1 MTIRRRTL
9 VGFLVAAHLF
19 VAGAAHADDVPPPPA
34 ATANDPAST
43 PTTEPARDEGVARW
57 VVPGALSVVGLA
69 GIGFGIGFGISSQ
82 NLTDDYRSIRRSNPG
97 LCGDATN
104 PKCLEYDAKRSDA
117 DSASDLSIGSYVVGG
132 VFLAAAVVTFLVWPS
147 SMSHAR
153 APSKDNRTATSTL
166 TVRPLPLV
174 GFGQAGGALV
184 GSF

>member
-1 MTIRRRTL
+1 MTTRRRTL
-9 VGFLVAAHLF
+9 GFLVAAQLF
-19 VAGAAHADDVPPPPA
+19 VAGAANADDVAAPPTA
-34 ATANDPAST
+34 APANDPAST
-43 PTTEPARDEGVARW
+43 PTSEPAREEGVARW

-69 GIGFGIGFGISSQ
+69 GIGLGIGFGISSQ

-132 VFLAAAVVTFLVWPS
+132 VFLTAAVVTFLVWPS
-147 SMSHAR
+147 SRSHAG
-153 APSKDNRTATSTL
+153 APSKDNRTASSTL

-174 GFGQAGGALV
+174 GVGQVGGALV